1 MKILMLT
8 PYLPFPPS
16 SGGQVRSYNLIR
28 ILAKKHEIT
37 LFCLVKEEKERRFVK
52 ELEKYCSQVKVFNR
66 PAKPWTFK
74 NIIRTGFGKYPF
86 LVIRN
91 FSDEEKRAMKSELDN
106 KKYDLIHA
114 ENFYVMP
121 HIPKTNVPILLME
134 QTIFYKVYK
143 HFSESLPWFLF
154 FLKLPLL
161 IDVAKLKYWE
171 FYYWKKADIMAAV
184 SEEDGNLVKKSVG
197 RKDVVI
203 VPNGVDFSRFG
214 GKIYKKEDKP
224 TILFGV
230 ADFHWMQNKEGV
242 VNLIDE
248 VWPIIK
254 DQIEDARLWI
264 VGKIAPK
271 ALSEFRGLKDVIIQE
286 IDDNRKAYQK
296 SWILVAPIRSGGGSR
311 TKFFEA
317 MASGLPI
324 LTTPEGIEGI
334 PAKIGQDVLVEND
347 FSKIA
352 SKAITLLT
360 KEKYRQKI
368 SNSAKLFVKKNY
380 DWQESARKL
389 DKLYKEVL
397 NDKKN

>member
-37 LFCLVKEEKERRFVK
+37 LFCLIKDEKERRFVK
-52 ELEKYCSQVKVFNR
+52 ELEKYCKEVKVFNR
-66 PAKPWTFK
+66 PVKPWTFK

-91 FSDEEKRAMKSELDN
+91 FSDEEKKVMKDELKS

-121 HIPKTNVPILLME
+121 HIPETNVPILLME

-154 FLKLPLL
+154 FLKLPLF
-161 IDVAKLKYWE
+161 IDVAKLKFWE
-171 FYYWKKADIMAAV
+171 FYYWKKADVMAAV
-184 SEEDGNLVKKSVG
+184 SEEDRNLIKKSVG
-197 RKDVVI
+197 RKNVAI
-203 VPNGVDFSRFG
+203 VPNGVDFLRFN
-214 GKIYKKEDKP
+214 KKLYKKEDKP

-242 VNLIDE
+242 VNLINK
-248 VWPIIK
+248 VWPAVKEQVK
-254 DQIEDARLWI
+254 DAKLWI

-271 ALSEFRGLKDVIIQE
+271 ALSEFCQLEDVVIRE
-286 IDDNRKAYQK
+286 I
-296 SWILVAPIRSGGGSR
+296 G
-311 TKFFEA
+311 
-317 MASGLPI
+317 
-324 LTTPEGIEGI
+324 
-334 PAKIGQDVLVEND
+334 
-347 FSKIA
+347 
-352 SKAITLLT
+352 
-360 KEKYRQKI
+360 
-368 SNSAKLFVKKNY
+368 
-380 DWQESARKL
+380 
-389 DKLYKEVL
+389 
-397 NDKKN
+397 